1 MCGEGY
7 GEPLKKLKIKDIKKN
22 NKNKRCRE
30 LEAVYVAPN
39 LVCFNFVLHAI
50 SEKFITSF
58 LYSFSHQLTQQ
69 ILNVNHMLEPV
80 TDILN
85 CEVSLFILKGL
96 VSESYIL

>member
-1 MCGEGY
+1 MCVWRGLWRTFE
-7 GEPLKKLKIKDIKKN
+7 EIKD
-22 NKNKRCRE
+22 KRYRE

-69 ILNVNHMLEPV
+69 ILNVNHMLGPV